1 MVDSLSKYGLYID
14 DLCKICVL
22 EPEVANQTNKLKDEC
37 QNFVSKISDFQ
48 KNSEEFIQ
56 LIDGLANEVE
66 KERMRTIGARN
77 LLRSITKQRDAQKQ
91 QIQALI
97 IEKSM
102 ELERLRIQ
110 FDSLKKIELEQLE
123 TIEHLTTN

>member
-1 MVDSLSKYGLYID
+1 MNATYICIHLSVDISLRHLSGQCETTPKIKYVY
-14 DLCKICVL
+14 
-22 EPEVANQTNKLKDEC
+22 E
-37 QNFVSKISDFQ
+37 ISDFQ